1 MQWKSKEKQEQVTK
15 IRAKEK
21 NKMNNLRN
29 GESLETVHTHTH
41 THTQALYIQS
51 LYYKLL
57 KDVLKKDTSLKAD
70 YKEDIIEKIYSET
83 NLNTAINKKDRL
95 FSKSRKQSYANNA
108 SCAQQ

>member
-41 THTQALYIQS
+41 THTH
-51 LYYKLL
+51 
-57 KDVLKKDTSLKAD
+57 TS
-70 YKEDIIEKIYSET
+70 IIYTKPI
-83 NLNTAINKKDRL
+83 L
-95 FSKSRKQSYANNA
+95 
-108 SCAQQ
+108 

>member
-29 GESLETVHTHTH
+29 GESLETVY
-41 THTQALYIQS
+41 TQVLYIQNQ
-51 LYYKLL
+51 YYKLL
-57 KDVLKKDTSLKAD
+57 KDVLNKDTSLKAD
-70 YKEDIIEKIYSET
+70 YKEDIIEKIYSEI
-83 NLNTAINKKDRL
+83 NSNSVINKKDRL

-108 SCAQQ
+108 SYAQQ

>member
-29 GESLETVHTHTH
+29 GESLETAH

-70 YKEDIIEKIYSET
+70 YKEDIIEKIYSEI
-83 NLNTAINKKDRL
+83 NSNSVINKKDRL

-108 SCAQQ
+108 SYAQQ

>member
-41 THTQALYIQS
+41 THTHTHKYYI
-51 LYYKLL
+51 YK
-57 KDVLKKDTSLKAD
+57 TN
-70 YKEDIIEKIYSET
+70 IINY
-83 NLNTAINKKDRL
+83 
-95 FSKSRKQSYANNA
+95 
-108 SCAQQ
+108 

>member
-41 THTQALYIQS
+41 THKYYI
-51 LYYKLL
+51 YK
-57 KDVLKKDTSLKAD
+57 TN
-70 YKEDIIEKIYSET
+70 IINY
-83 NLNTAINKKDRL
+83 
-95 FSKSRKQSYANNA
+95 
-108 SCAQQ
+108 